1 MNIVEV
7 QTRKHQK
14 LFKDLPRRL
23 YRDAPQY
30 IPPLAKDVDRVFD
43 PNKNPFFDQG
53 ECCRWLLFRD
63 GEVVGRI
70 AAFTKKREHNATVP
84 HIAGGI
90 GFFEC
95 TNDQQAANR
104 LFDLAKDWLTKRK
117 CTYMDGP
124 VNFGKR
130 DSWWGLL
137 IKGYELEPNYNS
149 NYHLPYY
156 RELFENYGFQVYYQ
170 HYTYKKDT
178 RQPVHEK
185 LVKKAEL
192 VASDSDY
199 QVRYFDMSNYQKM
212 VGDVVEIYNKAWSQ
226 HNGVSPMTMDEALG
240 MFQKIKPV
248 IDPRIMWFI
257 YYKDQPVA
265 FYLNIPEVNQ
275 IFKHVGS
282 KMGLT
287 GMLKFLWYR
296 YFKKNQK
303 MLGIVFGIVPE
314 HQGKGLDG
322 ALVLKC
328 YQDIQQ
334 LKGMYTTLEISGIGD
349 FNRKMMVVVRQ
360 VGGDICKVHAT
371 YRFLFDRTI
380 PFERMQAIG

>member
-1 MNIVEV
+1 M
-7 QTRKHQK
+7 
-14 LFKDLPRRL
+14 
-23 YRDAPQY
+23 
-30 IPPLAKDVDRVFD
+30 
-43 PNKNPFFDQG
+43 
-53 ECCRWLLFRD
+53 
-63 GEVVGRI
+63 
-70 AAFTKKREHNATVP
+70 
-84 HIAGGI
+84 
-90 GFFEC
+90 
-95 TNDQQAANR
+95 
-104 LFDLAKDWLTKRK
+104 
-117 CTYMDGP
+117 
-124 VNFGKR
+124 
-130 DSWWGLL
+130 
-137 IKGYELEPNYNS
+137 
-149 NYHLPYY
+149 
-156 RELFENYGFQVYYQ
+156 
-170 HYTYKKDT
+170 
-178 RQPVHEK
+178 
-185 LVKKAEL
+185 
-192 VASDSDY
+192 VA
-199 QVRYFDMSNYQKM
+199 
-212 VGDVVEIYNKAWSQ
+212 DVVEIYNKAWSR
-226 HNGVSPMTMDEALG
+226 HKGVSPMTMDEAVG
-240 MFQKIKPV
+240 MFKKIKPV

-287 GMLKFLWYR
+287 GTLQFLWYR
-296 YFKKNQK
+296 YFKKNEK

-371 YRFLFDRTI
+371 YRYLFDRTI